1 MTDLKIKFL
10 KQEATIN
17 GKKKTFDIMLAP
29 DEFFDKFSDEDGRK
43 ANATIIASK
52 KLFDRCGMKCDEK
65 IYFPLV
71 AIRECVWNIALDEE
85 RNALIKHE
93 LAHWKLGHG
102 TRSKNIEK
110 IRMQEKKVESEMTKE
125 ELDNIQLLMERV
137 ILIYGTKFL
146 VVRL

>member
-29 DEFFDKFSDEDGRK
+29 DEFFDKFSDEDGKK
-43 ANATIIASK
+43 ATATVICSK
-52 KLFDRCGMKCDEK
+52 KIFDKAKMKCDEK

-85 RNALIKHE
+85 RFALIKHE

-110 IRMQEKKVESEMTKE
+110 IRSQESKVKSEMTKE

-137 ILIYGTKFL
+137 ILIHGIKF
-146 VVRL
+146 VVWRE